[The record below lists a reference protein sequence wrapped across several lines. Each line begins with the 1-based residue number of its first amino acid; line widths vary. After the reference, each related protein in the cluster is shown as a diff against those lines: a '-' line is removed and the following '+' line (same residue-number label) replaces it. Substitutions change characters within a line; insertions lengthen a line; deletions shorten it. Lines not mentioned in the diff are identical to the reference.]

1 MLRAG
6 YQGVV
11 TVNTTQT
18 LTRGATVPRPE
29 TVIAGTRPRPS
40 ASAGEVI
47 RAYLRVQAHAL
58 TSLG

>member
-1 MLRAG
+1 MLRVG

-29 TVIAGTRPRPS
+29 HQTVIAGTRPRPS

-47 RAYLRVQAHAL
+47 RAYLRVQAHAG
-58 TSLG
+58 T